1 MCSSSKQAPEEA
13 PGAPGAPGAPKE
25 APEAPAR
32 SMSDTELSELSA
44 LSVTETKLFL
54 PLSGGPSHPAGGR
67 GHILVS
73 TEPHWPVISHIYL
86 FLVSEYQIL
95 EIRSLY

>member
-13 PGAPGAPGAPKE
+13 PGAPGAPKG

-32 SMSDTELSELSA
+32 SMSDTELSA

-54 PLSGGPSHPAGGR
+54 SLSGGPSHPAGGR
-67 GHILVS
+67 GHILVL